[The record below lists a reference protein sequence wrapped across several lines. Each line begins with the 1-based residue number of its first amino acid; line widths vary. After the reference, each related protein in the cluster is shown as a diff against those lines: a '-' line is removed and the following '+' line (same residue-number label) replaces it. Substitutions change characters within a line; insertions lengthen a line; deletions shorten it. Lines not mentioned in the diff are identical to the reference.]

1 MLMSLFSVADLL
13 LRVLGW
19 IIIGQVILSWLVAF
33 NVLNTSSQG
42 LRAFVRALDR
52 IIDPLYRPIRKV
64 MPDFGGIDF
73 SPLVLLL
80 LIQILRMLLSGVAV
94 DVAYGAAGRR
104 ASATGKR
111 SRPTCGRPSPRSH
124 PAFVK
129 GRAALR
135 VLPSFWSGNT
145 RPAPP

>member
-1 MLMSLFSVADLL
+1 MLIALFEVADLL

-42 LRAFVRALDR
+42 LRAFVASLDR
-52 IIDPLYRPIRKV
+52 ITDPLYRPIRKV

-80 LIQILRMLLSGVAV
+80 AIAIVSRLLGGVAAEIP
-94 DVAYGAAGRR
+94 AY
-104 ASATGKR
+104 
-111 SRPTCGRPSPRSH
+111 
-124 PAFVK
+124 
-129 GRAALR
+129 
-135 VLPSFWSGNT
+135 
-145 RPAPP
+145 